1 VASSNKSG
9 GKKGGGK
16 KAIPH
21 KGPAGGTGSIEAAH
35 ERNPL
40 KRLLKVLGPGLITG
54 ASDDD
59 PSGIGTY
66 TSAGAS
72 LGFATLWTAVLT
84 LPLMLVVQFV
94 CAKIGMVTGTGLAG
108 VLRKHY
114 PRQLLYF
121 AVAGLAVANT
131 INAGADIG
139 AIGAAINLLLPSLPI
154 KLLVVP
160 VALVILALQIW
171 GSYRLIA
178 NVFKWLTLTLFAYIA
193 AAFLSHP
200 HWGEVLRATVVP
212 HFSSDGKYIT
222 TLVAILGTTIS
233 PYLFFWQASE
243 EVEEEVS
250 MGRKTLKERRGATRK
265 ELQTAKYDTLAGM
278 IFCNVVFYFVILA
291 AASTLNKQHMTDV
304 QSATDA
310 AKALEPLAGAAAKY
324 LFAVGLIGAGFL
336 AVPVLTGASAYAVAE
351 TFGWKYGLDTK
362 PGEAKQFYAIIAA
375 STLTGALINFVGVN
389 PIKALFWTAVVNGV
403 IAPPLLVVLML
414 VANNKKV
421 MGQHTNGRTANAVG
435 WFTCALMFAA
445 AVGMFLT
452 WNS

>member
-1 VASSNKSG
+1 MASGKKSGSKG
-9 GKKGGGK
+9 GKKT
-16 KAIPH
+16 IPH
-21 KGPAGGTGSIEAAH
+21 KEPAGGTGSIEAAR

-94 CAKIGMVTGTGLAG
+94 CAKIGMVCGTGLAG

-114 PRQLLYF
+114 PRWLLYF
-121 AVAGLAVANT
+121 AVAGLVVANT

-139 AIGAAINLLLPSLPI
+139 AIGAATNMLLPSLPI

-178 NVFKWLTLTLFAYIA
+178 SVFKWLTLTLFAYIA

-200 HWGEVLRATVVP
+200 HWGEVLKATFVP

-250 MGRKTLKERRGATRK
+250 MGRKTLKQREGATRK
-265 ELQTAKYDTLAGM
+265 ELQTAKWDTLAGM

-291 AASTLNKQHMTDV
+291 AASTLNQQHMTDI

-362 PGEAKQFYAIIAA
+362 PGEAKQFYAIIAV
-375 STLTGALINFVGVN
+375 STLAGTLINFTGVN
-389 PIKALFWTAVVNGV
+389 PIKALFWTAVINGV
-403 IAPPLLVVLML
+403 ISPPLLIVLML

-421 MGQHTNGRTANAVG
+421 MGKHTNGRTANVVG

-445 AVGMFLT
+445 AAGMFLT